1 MSVSDFPYHA
11 HHALKLDH
19 LVVAADTLDAG
30 EAHVIEQLGLT
41 DVLPQRGGK
50 HARMGTHN
58 SLLGLW
64 GGAYLEIIAID
75 PDAPAPG
82 RARWFG
88 LDDEAVRTRVARG
101 PYLAHWVARVERPRS
116 LPRWQSQYPQRL
128 APVIAMQRGALT
140 WQIGVPDDGSLP
152 SWQGAGQG
160 LVPTLIQWDTPQ
172 HPADALP
179 ETGCA
184 VTSLR
189 GFHPQ
194 AAAIADQLQWLGAS
208 ALVNVEATLVEP
220 TLVAEFETPNGPRTL
235 R

>member
-1 MSVSDFPYHA
+1 MTAS
-11 HHALKLDH
+11 HALKLDH
-19 LVVAADTLDAG
+19 LVVAAQTLEAG

-41 DVLPQRGGK
+41 DIVPQRGGK

-64 GGAYLEIIAID
+64 GGTYLEIIAID
-75 PDAPAPG
+75 PDAPPPE

-88 LDDEAVRTRVARG
+88 LDDAAVRARLERG

-116 LPRWQSQYPQRL
+116 LPRWQAQYPQRL

-140 WQIGVPDDGSLP
+140 WQIGVPEDGSLP

-160 LVPTLIQWDTPQ
+160 LLPTLIQWDSPQ
-172 HPADALP
+172 HPANALP
-179 ETGCA
+179 NADCA
-184 VTSLR
+184 VTALR

-194 AAAIADQLQWLGAS
+194 AAVINEQLRWLGAE
-208 ALVNVEATLVEP
+208 ALVSVEATLVEP
-220 TLVAEFETPNGPRTL
+220 SLAAEVATPNGPRTL

>member
-1 MSVSDFPYHA
+1 MTAP
-11 HHALKLDH
+11 HALKLDH
-19 LVVAADTLDAG
+19 LVVAAQTLEAG

-41 DVLPQRGGK
+41 DVVPQRGGK

-64 GGAYLEIIAID
+64 GGVYLEIIAID

-82 RARWFG
+82 RPRWFG
-88 LDDEAVRTRVARG
+88 LDDDTVRARLARG
-101 PYLAHWVARVERPRS
+101 PYLAHWVARVDRPRS
-116 LPRWQSQYPQRL
+116 LPRWQAQYPRRL
-128 APVIAMQRGALT
+128 APVLAMQRGALT
-140 WQIGVPDDGSLP
+140 WQIGVPEDGSLP

-160 LVPTLIQWDTPQ
+160 VLPTLIQWDSPQ
-172 HPADALP
+172 HPTHTLPCAD
-179 ETGCA
+179 CA

-194 AAAIADQLQWLGAS
+194 AATISEQLHWLSAD
-208 ALVNVEATLVEP
+208 ALINVEATLVEP
-220 TLVAEFETPNGPRTL
+220 SLAAEIETPNGPRTL

>member
-1 MSVSDFPYHA
+1 MTAPQ
-11 HHALKLDH
+11 ALKLDH
-19 LVVAADTLDAG
+19 LVVAAQTLEAG

-41 DVLPQRGGK
+41 EVVPQRGGK

-75 PDAPAPG
+75 PEAPPPD
-82 RARWFG
+82 RPRWFG
-88 LDDEAVRTRVARG
+88 LDDEAVQARLERG

-116 LPRWQSQYPQRL
+116 LPRWQAQYPQRL
-128 APVIAMQRGALT
+128 APVMAMQRGALS
-140 WQIGVPDDGSLP
+140 WRIGVPDDGSLP
-152 SWQGAGQG
+152 AWQGAGQG
-160 LVPTLIQWDTPQ
+160 LLPTLIQWDSAQ
-172 HPADALP
+172 HPSDALP
-179 ETGCA
+179 SADCA
-184 VTSLR
+184 VTALR

-194 AAAIADQLQWLGAS
+194 AAAIQAQLQWLGAD

-220 TLVAEFETPNGPRTL
+220 SLTAEIETPDGPRTL

>member
-1 MSVSDFPYHA
+1 MTA
-11 HHALKLDH
+11 TQALKLDH
-19 LVVAADTLDAG
+19 LVVAADTLEAG

-41 DVLPQRGGK
+41 DVVPQRGGK
-50 HARMGTHN
+50 HTRMGTHN

-75 PDAPAPG
+75 PDAPAP
-82 RARWFG
+82 AQPRWFG
-88 LDDEAVRTRVARG
+88 LDDETVRERLARG

-116 LPRWQSQYPQRL
+116 LTRWQSQYPQRL
-128 APVIAMQRGALT
+128 APVLPMQRGRFA
-140 WQIGVPDDGSLP
+140 WQIGVPADGTLP

-160 LVPTLIQWDTPQ
+160 VVPTLIQWDTPD

-179 ETGCA
+179 KSDCA
-184 VTSLR
+184 VRLLR

-194 AAAIADQLQWLGAS
+194 ADTVGDHLRWLGAD
-208 ALVNVEATLVEP
+208 ALIGVEATLVEP
-220 TLVAEFETPNGPRTL
+220 SLVADIDTPAGPRTL